1 MPAAVPPPNIEDIFG
16 GRCLGKVR
24 FIMVSVAIM
33 GHGVVGSG
41 VAEILLTHKQK
52 LFSSLG
58 EEIYIKKILDLR
70 EFPDSPVAERF
81 TKDFEEIINDLE
93 IRVVVEVMGGLN
105 PAYDYVK
112 RCLKAGKSVV
122 TSNKELVAAHGAE
135 LLAIAKEENANFM
148 FEASVGGGIP
158 IIRPMNQCL
167 VANNVT
173 EVVGILNG
181 TTNFIL
187 TKMIEDG
194 MQFADALKLAQDL
207 GFAERNPA
215 ADIEGHDACRKICI
229 LASLAYGKHV
239 YPNSVHTEGITEI
252 TLPDVKF
259 AEAFG
264 YVIKLIGRVRKLD
277 SGKIDIITAP
287 MLVPFKSQLSNIDNE
302 FNGIMVRGDCVGD
315 VVFYG
320 KGAGK
325 LPTASAVVA
334 DIVDCC
340 KHLKARRFLFW
351 ADGDGSNIIDYLD
364 SLSAMYVRAKGDDA
378 EAKAE
383 KVFGEINAIEA
394 DGEVALLT
402 SEMTYGEFETK
413 RKALEAEGVQVLSA
427 IRVGD
432 V

>member
-1 MPAAVPPPNIEDIFG
+1 
-16 GRCLGKVR
+16 
-24 FIMVSVAIM
+24 M

-52 LFSSLG
+52 LFAGLG

-70 EFPDSPVAERF
+70 EFPDSPIADRF
-81 TKDFEEIINDLE
+81 TKDFEEIINDRE
-93 IRVVVEVMGGLN
+93 IRVVAEVMGGLR
-105 PAYDYVK
+105 PAYDFVK

-135 LLAIAKEENANFM
+135 LLAIAKEENVNFM

-167 VANNVT
+167 VANKVG
-173 EVVGILNG
+173 EVAGILNG

-187 TKMIEDG
+187 TKMIQDG
-194 MQFADALKLAQDL
+194 MTLADALKLAQDL

-229 LASLAYGKHV
+229 LASLAYGRHV
-239 YPNSVHTEGITEI
+239 YPESVHTEGITAI
-252 TLPDVKF
+252 TLEDVNM

-264 YVIKLIGRVRKLD
+264 YVIKLIGRVKKLD
-277 SGKIDIITAP
+277 DGKIDIITAP

-302 FNGIMVRGDCVGD
+302 FNGIMVRGDCTGD

-351 ADGDGSNIIDYLD
+351 ADGDGSNIIDWRD
-364 SLSAMYVRAKGDDA
+364 SVSAMFVRLTGDDA
-378 EAKAE
+378 VAKAE
-383 KVFGEINAIEA
+383 KVFGEITTVSGGSELGVLT
-394 DGEVALLT
+394 GEM
-402 SEMTYGEFETK
+402 SYREFESK
-413 RKALEAEGVQVLSA
+413 CQALEADGVQVLTG
-427 IRVGD
+427 IRIGD
-432 V
+432 I